1 MIRTSGTL
9 TPRIDLFA
17 PDGGSSKIAVG
28 DGSARGALL
37 SYVLADLGE
46 YTIMIWDHASV
57 TVPDDTGDYNLS
69 MLLVPGACTS
79 TQDPDGCAIAF
90 GETKSGTID
99 PEVDWDAYTFPGVA
113 GDRVNIQVSRTSGNL
128 TPVMHLY
135 PPDGGPREA
144 VVGDGAAIDVLL
156 NAHPLAETGVY
167 TIIVA
172 DHGIGFA
179 DDAGGY
185 DLTLNFVP

>member
-1 MIRTSGTL
+1 MGNGL
-9 TPRIDLFA
+9 
-17 PDGGSSKIAVG
+17 
-28 DGSARGALL
+28 ARGARLFHA
-37 SYVLADLGE
+37 LAESGE
-46 YTIMIWDHASV
+46 YTIMVWDHGSGGI
-57 TVPDDTGDYNLS
+57 PDDTGDYNLS

-90 GETKSGTID
+90 GETKSGCID
-99 PEVDWDAYTFPGVA
+99 PEVDWDAYTFDGQA
-113 GDRVNIQVSRTSGNL
+113 GQRVIIQVNRTSGNL

-135 PPDGGPREA
+135 PPDGRPREA

-156 NAHPLAETGVY
+156 NAHPLARTGVY

-185 DLTLNFVP
+185 DLTLSFVPLP